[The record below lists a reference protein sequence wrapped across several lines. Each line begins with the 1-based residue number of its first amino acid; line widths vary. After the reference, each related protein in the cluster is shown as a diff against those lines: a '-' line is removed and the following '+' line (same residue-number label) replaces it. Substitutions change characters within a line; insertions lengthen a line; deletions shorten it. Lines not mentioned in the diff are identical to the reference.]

1 MTGAEIVALI
11 KLGDELMPI
20 AIDTVTKL
28 QEIFSKLS
36 TDVTV
41 ADIIKLQA
49 EDDQAKFEEES
60 ALEKARIKEAADQVK
75 Q

>member
-20 AIDTVTKL
+20 AIETVTKL